1 MAWEERN
8 GNLYYYRKRREGN
21 RVVSEYVGKGA
32 WIHAMA
38 TQEKRERD
46 RLRYERWK
54 QRQEIKEYE
63 EMRNQLNRAMDSV
76 RDLVQAALLLN
87 GYHTHKGQW
96 RKKRER

>member
-1 MAWEERN
+1 
-8 GNLYYYRKRREGN
+8 
-21 RVVSEYVGKGA
+21 
-32 WIHAMA
+32 MA

-63 EMRNQLNRAMDSV
+63 EMRSQLNGAMDTV
-76 RDLVQAALLLN
+76 RDLVHATLLLN